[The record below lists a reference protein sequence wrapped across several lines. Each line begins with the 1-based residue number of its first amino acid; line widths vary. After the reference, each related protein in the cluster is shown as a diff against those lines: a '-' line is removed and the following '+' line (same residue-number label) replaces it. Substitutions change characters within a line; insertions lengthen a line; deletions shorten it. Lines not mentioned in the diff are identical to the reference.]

1 MGRMG
6 WLNAIATILTG
17 VIVGIYV
24 VFLGGTSSR
33 LILTARWTI
42 AVVLVLGISAWA
54 LYALDSHTRDS
65 ETRSPAS
72 QDFEG
77 SATTIEGIAL
87 LTAVIGLITG
97 STVALAVL
105 VAGALVLWLIAIRR
119 ATTRPKRVKS
129 VGNGVS
135 YLPSKTSGQV
145 QGEVPKH
152 HYSAMVELA
161 PSATSTVPD
170 QSGPDRATS

>member
-6 WLNAIATILTG
+6 WQNAIATILTG

-33 LILTARWTI
+33 LILSTRWAI
-42 AVVLVLGISAWA
+42 AVVLLLGISAWA
-54 LYALDSHTRDS
+54 LYTLDSYTWDFG
-65 ETRSPAS
+65 TRSQAS
-72 QDFEG
+72 PDFDG
-77 SATTIEGIAL
+77 GATTIEGIAL

-105 VAGALVLWLIAIRR
+105 VAGALILWLIAILR
-119 ATTRPKRVKS
+119 ATARPKPVKS

-135 YLPSKTSGQV
+135 YLPSKTSGQEK
-145 QGEVPKH
+145 GEVLKH
-152 HYSAMVELA
+152 HYSAVVELP

-170 QSGPDRATS
+170 QSGPDRANS